1 VADTFRL
8 ALRKQFAP
16 VHLLGHAV
24 LLGFGLVLLYPLIFM
39 ILAGF
44 FDKNEFMTTVLGV
57 IPIPQEPTL
66 VNYRALILGSK
77 DAAVTTY
84 MVNSVIRTAY
94 NTFWALLTSFLAGYV
109 FARLKFK
116 GREQLFLIMLATQM
130 IPGTLAIIPTYLE
143 FARFPFAGGNFIFTG
158 GTGIL
163 NTWWVY
169 LIGGPAINIMGTF
182 LVKQSLE
189 KVPIELDEAAIVD
202 GAGTFRIIFQILFP
216 LQLPIMAFIA
226 ITTALGTWNDFITP
240 FFYTNSDHLQTL
252 PSAITRLS
260 SVGASPGAVI
270 NYPLII
276 TLSLGI
282 TVPAMLIFFFFQ
294 KYIVQG
300 LANTGI
306 KG

>member
-1 VADTFRL
+1 MPETLSAKFK
-8 ALRKQFAP
+8 KQCSP
-16 VHLLGHAV
+16 VYLLGHIL
-24 LLGFGLVLLYPLIFM
+24 LLGIGLILLYPLIFM
-39 ILAGF
+39 VLAGF
-44 FDKNEFMTTVLGV
+44 FTKTEFTSTVLG
-57 IPIPQEPTL
+57 IFPLPKAPTL
-66 VNYRALILGSK
+66 ENFKALIVGST

-84 MVNSVIRTAY
+84 LKNSIIRTAY
-94 NTFWALLTSFLAGYV
+94 NTFWAILTSFLAGYV
-109 FARLKFK
+109 FARLRFK
-116 GREQLFLIMLATQM
+116 GRDTLFLILLATQM

-143 FARFPFAGGNFIFTG
+143 FARFPFAGGNHIFTG

-163 NTWWVY
+163 DSWWIY

-189 KVPIELDEAAIVD
+189 KIPLEIDEAAIVD
-202 GAGTFRIIFQILFP
+202 GAGTVRLIFQILFP

-240 FFYTNSDHLQTL
+240 FFYTTSDHLQTL
-252 PSAITRLS
+252 PAAITRLS

-270 NYPLII
+270 NYPMII

-282 TVPAMLIFFFFQ
+282 TLPALLIFAFFQ

>member
-1 VADTFRL
+1 MSRTSSGKL
-8 ALRKQFAP
+8 AKQLRPAYLAS
-16 VHLLGHAV
+16 HIV
-24 LLGFGLVLLYPLIFM
+24 LLGIGLILLYPLIFM
-39 ILAGF
+39 VLAGF
-44 FDKNEFMTTVLGV
+44 FTKTEFTATVLGIFPV
-57 IPIPQEPTL
+57 PKQPTL
-66 VNYRALILGSK
+66 ENFKELVVGSLDSSVAL
-77 DAAVTTY
+77 Y
-84 MVNSVIRTAY
+84 FRNSIIRTVY
-94 NTFWALLTSFLAGYV
+94 NTFWAILTSFLAGYV

-116 GREQLFLIMLATQM
+116 GRETLFLMLLATQM
-130 IPGTLAIIPTYLE
+130 IPATLAIIPTYLE
-143 FARFPFAGGNFIFTG
+143 FARFPFAGGNRIFTG

-163 NTWWVY
+163 DSWWVY

-189 KVPIELDEAAIVD
+189 KVPLEIDEAATVD
-202 GAGTFRIIFQILFP
+202 GAGTFRLIFQILFP
-216 LQLPIMAFIA
+216 LQLPVMAFIA

-240 FFYTNSDHLQTL
+240 FFYTTSDGLQTL
-252 PSAITRLS
+252 PAAITRLS

-270 NYPLII
+270 DYPMII

-282 TVPAMLIFFFFQ
+282 TIPALLIFAFFQ